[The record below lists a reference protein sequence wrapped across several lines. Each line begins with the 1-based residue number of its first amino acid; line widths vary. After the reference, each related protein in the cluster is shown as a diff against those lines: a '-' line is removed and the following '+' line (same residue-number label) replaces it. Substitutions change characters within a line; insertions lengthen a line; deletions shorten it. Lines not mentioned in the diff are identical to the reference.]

1 MSLAGKK
8 PKYSHQKVLQL
19 WPNRGTSPRAEC
31 RGAMLVTH
39 VAPWVSP
46 LCATS
51 VRVRRTERH
60 SAWKHPGGPDGWCRG
75 KHEKVPRWVTRSSS
89 SDGVVPTSTERA
101 SDSWEN
107 RNHEEW
113 RVYVRSLTGT
123 TRRAALM
130 ATVGGLCVGPV
141 LASDEEASTSL
152 DDTFLSDSPS
162 RDLSYPTVTAESNDP
177 TQTDPNEDNPWEG
190 SYVKPA
196 MTVPQ
201 YIEEVRVTMPD
212 CNTLFGSGYVPPT
225 PKS

>member
-1 MSLAGKK
+1 M
-8 PKYSHQKVLQL
+8 
-19 WPNRGTSPRAEC
+19 
-31 RGAMLVTH
+31 
-39 VAPWVSP
+39 
-46 LCATS
+46 
-51 VRVRRTERH
+51 
-60 SAWKHPGGPDGWCRG
+60 
-75 KHEKVPRWVTRSSS
+75 
-89 SDGVVPTSTERA
+89 
-101 SDSWEN
+101 
-107 RNHEEW
+107 
-113 RVYVRSLTGT
+113 YVRSLTGT

-162 RDLSYPTVTAESNDP
+162 RDPSYPTVTAESNDP
-177 TQTDPNEDNPWEG
+177 TQTDSNEDNPWEG